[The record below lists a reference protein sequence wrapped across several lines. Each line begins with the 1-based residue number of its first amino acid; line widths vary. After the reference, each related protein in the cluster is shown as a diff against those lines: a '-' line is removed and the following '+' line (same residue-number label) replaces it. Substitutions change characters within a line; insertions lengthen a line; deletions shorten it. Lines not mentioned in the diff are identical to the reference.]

1 MRTRN
6 LRRIIH
12 MVRALEQ
19 WWIDHPEMQD
29 LSELCS
35 DLGIGFYTEDDEI
48 YRLLTG
54 DPLPVTLFVEG
65 EELGDSIIATINT
78 LNNTILNYSER
89 QEKIQSNPM
98 RYVFDSVDALWFTWV
113 HHGDIRLG
121 QFLINTVSGAYEGI
135 TPELVG
141 NPSEF
146 ILAAREYHNNAVMNN
161 PDIMWC

>member
-12 MVRALEQ
+12 MVRAVEQ

-29 LSELCS
+29 LLEICS
-35 DLGIGFYTEDDEI
+35 DLGVGFYTEDDEI

-54 DPLPVTLFVEG
+54 NPLPVTLFVEG

-89 QEKIQSNPM
+89 QEEIQSNPM

-113 HHGDIRLG
+113 HHGDIRLV
-121 QFLINTVSGAYEGI
+121 QFLINAVSGACEGI
-135 TPELVG
+135 DPELVG
-141 NPSEF
+141 DPSAL
-146 ILAAREYHNNAVMNN
+146 IVAAREYHNKAVMNN
-161 PDIMWC
+161 PDIMRC